1 MRTIRILLAFLALAI
16 PVTLFGQVSV
26 SISVGPPALPS
37 TTSQFARETAI
48 FGLLAT
54 GHMTTASPTTTGWT
68 GSG

>member
-16 PVTLFGQVSV
+16 PVTLFGQLAYPSQW
-26 SISVGPPALPS
+26 ARLLCPS

-54 GHMTTASPTTTGWT
+54 GI
-68 GSG
+68 